1 MEAGGGGNACVVRA
15 GAPGRVS
22 IVLRAVRRL
31 ASLPLVNRLTRVAPL
46 LRLSFA
52 LRATL
57 VRERGRFVRNELRRG
72 PTTAT
77 YRLRE
82 SGIAVTIRH
91 HTGDVMVLDEIFSQ
105 REYELPALVEQALS
119 DVSGPLSVLDLG
131 ANIGLFGAWVL
142 GQYPDASITA
152 FEADPGNAELHRR
165 TIAANE
171 GTSWRLVEAFAAPR
185 QGRVPFAAGSHATSH
200 ASEGETA
207 INVEAVDVFADM
219 GDVHL
224 LKMDI
229 EGSEWPLLA
238 DSRFAQMSAAAVVLE
253 YHADGCPYR
262 DPASAAAEALDAAGY
277 DVVRGKMKEVYEAG
291 LVWGVRRTAQR
302 SA

>member
-1 MEAGGGGNACVVRA
+1 MDAGGGGNACVVRA

-31 ASLPLVNRLTRVAPL
+31 ASLPLVNRLTRIAPL

-57 VRERGRFVRNELRRG
+57 VRERGRFVRNELRRR
-72 PTTAT
+72 PASAT

-105 REYELPALVEQALS
+105 REYKFPEPVEQALS
-119 DVSGPLSVLDLG
+119 AVSGPLSVLDLG
-131 ANIGLFGAWVL
+131 ANIGLFGAWLL
-142 GQYPDASITA
+142 GRYPDASITA
-152 FEADPGNAELHRR
+152 FEADPANAALHRR

-171 GTSWRLVEAFAAPR
+171 GTSWRLVEAFAGP
-185 QGRVPFAAGSHATSH
+185 QPGRVPFAAGSHATSR
-200 ASEGETA
+200 ASESETA
-207 INVEAVDVFADM
+207 IDVEAVDVFAHM
-219 GDVHL
+219 GGVHL
-224 LKMDI
+224 LKIDI

-238 DSRFAQMSAAAVVLE
+238 DPRFAQVSAAAVVLE
-253 YHADGCPYR
+253 YHADGCPYP
-262 DPASAAAEALDAAGY
+262 DAASAAAETLAAAGY
-277 DVVRGKMKEVYEAG
+277 DVVRGKTKEAYGAG